1 MSCNPWFNCFLC
13 TSLQQLH
20 LSMSLLK
27 GDYFSICFTHIYEHF
42 SVWALTKDMRLCM
55 WMCVHQVFVLQKC
68 TYLPAWFSMY
78 ITSLQQTC
86 RSWVPMPRCLATIS
100 STRDCLESVK
110 NKLGEQFAES
120 NKSMICEQKMIC
132 MLLKW
137 ETSTFI
143 VTGHFLI
150 WSRNAWC

>member
-1 MSCNPWFNCFLC
+1 
-13 TSLQQLH
+13 
-20 LSMSLLK
+20 
-27 GDYFSICFTHIYEHF
+27 
-42 SVWALTKDMRLCM
+42 
-55 WMCVHQVFVLQKC
+55 
-68 TYLPAWFSMY
+68 
-78 ITSLQQTC
+78 
-86 RSWVPMPRCLATIS
+86 MPRCLATIS

-150 WSRNAWC
+150 